1 MHCIAIAVCYYSLH
15 EKQCKF
21 EIPFHFGSVMF
32 ICFILFLLILYLL
45 RVYFCR
51 FFFNWRYSLLTFKK
65 TVTQGA
71 NFFFL
76 AFPRG
81 VFGNLNSRGKCS
93 KPTLHVNIGMH
104 VGWPRHFK
112 FVCKDG
118 CSGNP
123 TI

>member
-21 EIPFHFGSVMF
+21 EIAFHFGSVMF
-32 ICFILFLLILYLL
+32 IYFIFTHSVPFAGLLLQ
-45 RVYFCR
+45 V